1 MNAAIS
7 GSAEGSSEPQVSF
20 VLKMTIFM
28 NFNKWASRLVTSNYY
43 YYYVQTACPTPVSSV
58 GVLKAKGTR
67 RCLCFTFHRIKQKD
81 RDG

>member
-28 NFNKWASRLVTSNYY
+28 NLNGASRLVTINYY
-43 YYYVQTACPTPVSSV
+43 YYYVQTACPTPVSAV

-67 RCLCFTFHRIKQKD
+67 RCLCFAFHRIKQKD